1 MTPEVAQALQEIR
14 ATFSENQVE
23 HTEDGAG
30 GAYIRVLG
38 LDLGEGFLPRQ
49 CWLAVHLTH
58 MYPAAD
64 VYPQFTNAALERVG
78 RPLGPALSAA
88 SWQGSPATQ
97 ISRKSTGWRAGIDTA
112 ATKLTQVLQW
122 LKNS

>member
-1 MTPEVAQALQEIR
+1 MTPEVAQALGEIR

-23 HTEDGAG
+23 HAEDGAG
-30 GAYIRVLG
+30 GAYVRVLD
-38 LDLGEGFLPRQ
+38 LDFGEGFVPRH

-64 VYPQFTNAALERVG
+64 VYPQFTNAELARVG
-78 RPLGPALSAA
+78 RPLGQALSAA
-88 SWQGSPATQ
+88 HWQGNPATQ
-97 ISRKSTGWRAGIDTA
+97 ISRKSTNWRAGIDSG
-112 ATKLTQVLQW
+112 ATKIHQVLQW